1 MIDQMPLGSKN
12 KKWHAWFI
20 YLSFYILTSKIWFIF
35 LDLSLSHFFLQI
47 TLNSFGIYQ
56 SKISDTIII
65 IIILHFL
72 AESQGMREIKKS
84 NQSIVSLF
92 VLHTLL
98 FLSTLLFLPCTLTF
112 SFFPLPLYLYTVLSL
127 ILIWFLFLSLSSF
140 SPLLHYL
147 PVFLSPFLIL
157 HFSLVSLINT
167 QRLSLSLYLSS
178 KIHTE
183 LNLVWHKATIVHY
196 LIMNEFTTKTN

>member
-98 FLSTLLFLPCTLTF
+98 FLSTLLFLPCTL
-112 SFFPLPLYLYTVLSL
+112 SLS
-127 ILIWFLFLSLSSF
+127 FLSLSTCTLYFLLFSF
-140 SPLLHYL
+140 DFYFFHSLLFHL
-147 PVFLSPFLIL
+147 FCIISLF
-157 HFSLVSLINT
+157 FSLLFSFCIFLWC
-167 QRLSLSLYLSS
+167 LS
-178 KIHTE
+178 
-183 LNLVWHKATIVHY
+183 
-196 LIMNEFTTKTN
+196 